1 MELELVAG
9 GKKAAS
15 LSRGQA
21 AQKTKEPLDQS
32 EVLQDIPAKVF
43 EALKAEVWRE
53 ESRTLAAERAE
64 RACVASVALSE
75 VSAAVRA
82 PKTRTTTVASAHGD
96 PSRGAP
102 PC

>member
-9 GKKAAS
+9 GEKAAS

-32 EVLQDIPAKVF
+32 EVLQDIQ
-43 EALKAEVWRE
+43 